1 MATRNLKTNRLSIKL
16 DFKYEGPFE
25 VEKQVS
31 LVNYKLRLPE
41 GSRLHLIFHISLLEL
56 ATDDTLIQD
65 TIEVQAEEEEYE
77 VERILNSEWNPGKRR
92 LEYLVKWKNYP
103 NAENS

>member
-1 MATRNLKTNRLSIKL
+1 MARYVNRKRIKGLTFGRGERVYLATRNLKTNRPSAKL

-25 VEKQVS
+25 IEERIS

-41 GSRLHLIFHISLLEL
+41 GSRLHLIFHVSLLEL

-65 TIEVQAEEEEYE
+65 TIEV
-77 VERILNSEWNPGKRR
+77 
-92 LEYLVKWKNYP
+92 
-103 NAENS
+103 